1 VYWLKEIWFF
11 DTQGVFKAYVVFVGN
26 VANITEVKME
36 LRITAKNLN
45 VSDRFRDYVS
55 EKAGKVEQYS
65 HRPQELNIKV
75 TRHEHSRTS
84 GAEDQV
90 ELTVYEPGHVVRAEA
105 RAADKFAAFDI
116 AFGKLVER
124 LRRYADKHKVHRG
137 GGHKN
142 LSAHELAAS
151 DFAALD
157 IKPADHDLITGPNQ
171 VVTEDQA
178 GPDYGHSPVVIKNKE
193 FSRVPMTKDEAI
205 AHMELVGHDF
215 YLFHDSEEDRAAV
228 VYRRKGWSYGVISL
242 T

>member
-1 VYWLKEIWFF
+1 MEI
-11 DTQGVFKAYVVFVGN
+11 K
-26 VANITEVKME
+26 
-36 LRITAKNLN
+36 ITAKNLN
-45 VSDRFRDYVS
+45 VSDRFRDYVN
-55 EKAGKVEQYS
+55 EKAGKVEHYS

-137 GGHKN
+137 GGHRN
-142 LSAHELAAS
+142 ISAHELAAS

-157 IKPADHDLITGPNQ
+157 ITPADHDLIAAPS
-171 VVTEDQA
+171 VLASDEDSA
-178 GPDYGHSPVVIKNKE
+178 SEYGQSPVVIKNKE
-193 FSRVPMTKDEAI
+193 FSKVPMTKEEAI
-205 AHMELVGHDF
+205 SLMELVGHDF
-215 YLFHDSEEDRAAV
+215 YLFHDIEEDRAAV
-228 VYRRKGWSYGVISL
+228 VYRRKGWNYGVISL